1 MRTRLLSLIGAAVVI
16 VSAVIVLKP
25 AQVTVAQESPKA
37 SGTSRA
43 LAPVL
48 RTLWGEP
55 DLQGI
60 WTDEFDTPLQRPAE
74 YAKKE

>member
-1 MRTRLLSLIGAAVVI
+1 MRTRLLSLMGAAVVI

-37 SGTSRA
+37 SGTPRA

-48 RTLWGEP
+48 P
-55 DLQGI
+55 
-60 WTDEFDTPLQRPAE
+60 
-74 YAKKE
+74 